1 MNFKR
6 LSAAALAAALAT
18 SVTPAF
24 AAEEHT
30 PVLISAKPV
39 SDTFTTEISV
49 NGTVL
54 ESYEYE
60 QELPNTWETETISVT
75 LSELIA
81 VPAGYVPLRAIV
93 QADQGSASWFKE
105 EKQSFFYLND
115 SRIIT
120 DFNDMSIEVNDE
132 KLEGVTALLLDGVTY
147 IPVSVLAG
155 LEGIE
160 VVDNSTDDKESYAI
174 STPNGSPLMLL
185 ANSLMETAQM
195 SMTSKTTIADLE
207 GIYGDEMG
215 FKAEYVTEGVAFL
228 PMITSPDTLVIGKM
242 ADGAEKSLKKFFEE
256 YRKNQETT
264 FSWYLSDNLPKV
276 ENAQFVTEGDWFMFL
291 IAENTEDTIEQFKA
305 GVKEM

>member
-24 AAEEHT
+24 AAENHT
-30 PVLISAKPV
+30 ALISAKPV

-60 QELPNTWETETISVT
+60 QELPDTWETETISVT

-155 LEGIE
+155 IEGIE
-160 VVDNSTDDKESYAI
+160 VVDNSTDEKESYAI
-174 STPNGSPLMLL
+174 STPNGSPLMML
-185 ANSLMETAQM
+185 ANSLLETAQTA
-195 SMTSKTTIADLE
+195 MTSKTTIADLE

-228 PMITSPDTLVIGKM
+228 PMITSPDTLIIGKM
-242 ADGAEKSLKKFFEE
+242 ADGAEKSLKNFCEE
-256 YRKNQETT
+256 YRKSQETT

-291 IAENTEDTIEQFKA
+291 IAENTEDAIEEFKA
-305 GVKEM
+305 GVKEL